1 MSHLSKYA
9 HVILPLA
16 LNGYTYAVPLHL
28 QDKVQVGSLVRVP
41 LGKNRSYIGVV
52 SELPAQVDA
61 AIQYKRID
69 ALVYDAPVVSQ
80 LQLQLWQW
88 MSVYYCCTLGDVL
101 KAALPSLLLHGTY
114 APQKEVYVRKVEGQA
129 QVKRAQQISL
139 LQRFEELLAEG
150 EVKKSELLDG
160 QSLSAL
166 QTLIKH
172 GVLECY
178 EKETSRIKS
187 QPPQMAMPTLSDAQQ
202 VAKQE
207 IDAAFEQKDKVLL
220 HGVTASG
227 KTEIYLQ
234 KICEVVE
241 RGGQVLFLVPE
252 IALTSQL
259 ANRMRKVLGGLM
271 IEYHSQA
278 SDTIRAEVY
287 MQLLQNKNVQVVL
300 GTRSSVFLPFTNLQ
314 LVIVDEEHET
324 SYKQYDPTPRYHAK
338 NVALMLAHFA
348 GAKTLLGSATPA
360 VETYAQVQQGKYGCV
375 SLTERYGQ
383 TLLPEIKLIDRE
395 DAFKKNRMKDM
406 FSWYL
411 LEKMQE
417 ALASGEQ
424 VILFQ
429 NRRGFSSHVA
439 CPSCG
444 YVPKCP
450 HCDVSLTYHKKTNRL
465 ACHYCGYTMDA
476 PIACPSCGT
485 EGLKDKGFGTEKIIE
500 VLQKYFPDA
509 KAERLDVDAVQSR
522 KVYEGILERFASGE
536 TQILVGTQMV
546 AKGLDFDHVGLV
558 GILNA
563 DNMINFPDFRATER
577 AFQLMVQVSG
587 RAGRR
592 EKQGLVVLQTAQLD
606 HYVLPSVVA
615 QDYAAFYQNELQE
628 RADFQYPPFVRL
640 VEIQV
645 KHAQFDKADAV
656 ARELAQGLEHSLGIA
671 ILDPGAALVSRVNNR
686 YVRQLMLKLK
696 GAAINERIELMQQV
710 AALKKRYPQVQIS
723 IDVDPV

>member
-1 MSHLSKYA
+1 MSRPAKYV

-28 QDKVQVGSLVRVP
+28 QDKVQVGCLVRVP
-41 LGKNRSYIGVV
+41 LGKNRFYMGVV
-52 SELPAQVDA
+52 SELPTQVDA
-61 AIQYKRID
+61 TIQYKFID
-69 ALVYDAPVVSQ
+69 ALVYDVPVVSA
-80 LQLQLWQW
+80 LQLQLWKW
-88 MSVYYCCTLGDVL
+88 IGTYYCCAMGEVL

-114 APQKEVYVRKVEGQA
+114 APQKEVYIRRGEGQ
-129 QVKRAQQISL
+129 VSIKRAQQIAL
-139 LQRFEELLAEG
+139 MQRFETLLERG
-150 EVKKSELLDG
+150 EVKKTELLDG

-172 GVLECY
+172 GVLEYY

-234 KICEVVE
+234 QIREVVE
-241 RGGQVLFLVPE
+241 RGGQVLYLVPE
-252 IALTSQL
+252 IALTAHL
-259 ANRMRKVLGGLM
+259 ANRLRKVLGGIM

-278 SDTIRAEVY
+278 SDTVRAEVY
-287 MQLLQNKNVQVVL
+287 TQLQQNKNIKVVL

-383 TLLPEIKLIDRE
+383 TLLPEIKLIDRQ

-411 LEKMQE
+411 LEKIQE
-417 ALASGEQ
+417 TLEAGEQ

-439 CPSCG
+439 CQSCG
-444 YVPKCP
+444 FVHKCP
-450 HCDVSLTYHKKTNRL
+450 HCDVSLTYHKKSSRL
-465 ACHYCGYTMDA
+465 ACHYCGYTMDV
-476 PIACPSCGT
+476 PTACPSCGA
-485 EGLKDKGFGTEKIIE
+485 EGLKDKGFGTEKVIE
-500 VLQKYFPDA
+500 ALQKYFPAA

-522 KVYEGILERFASGE
+522 KSYEGILERFASGE

-546 AKGLDFDHVGLV
+546 AKGLDFDKVGLV

-577 AFQLMVQVSG
+577 AFQLMVQVAG

-592 EKQGLVVLQTAQLD
+592 EKQGMVVLQTTQLD
-606 HYVLPSVVA
+606 HYVLPAVVA
-615 QDYAAFYQNELQE
+615 QDYAAFYQKELQE

-640 VEIQV
+640 IEIQV

-656 ARELAQGLEHSLGIA
+656 ARQLAQGLQQSLGISL
-671 ILDPGAALVSRVNNR
+671 LDPGAAMVSRVNNK
-686 YVRQLMLKLK
+686 YVRQLTLKLK
-696 GAAINERIELMQQV
+696 GAATNERIKLMKWV
-710 AALKKRYPQVQIS
+710 NGLKKNHPQVQIS

>member
-28 QDKVQVGSLVRVP
+28 HDKVQVGSLVRVP
-41 LGKNRSYIGVV
+41 LGKNRYYMGVI
-52 SELPAQVDA
+52 SELPTQVNA
-61 AIQYKRID
+61 AIQYKSID

-114 APQKEVYVRKVEGQA
+114 APQKEVYVRKGEGQA
-129 QVKRAQQISL
+129 QVKGAQQISL
-139 LQRFEELLAEG
+139 LQRFEDLLAEG

-259 ANRMRKVLGGLM
+259 ANRLRKVLGSLM

-278 SDTIRAEVY
+278 SDTVRAEVY
-287 MQLLQNKNVQVVL
+287 TQLLQNKNIKVVL

-476 PIACPSCGT
+476 PTACPSCGT

-500 VLQKYFPDA
+500 ALQKYFPDA

-656 ARELAQGLEHSLGIA
+656 ARELAQGLERSLGIA